1 MFFYLWKR
9 EKSHYKHKVFVW
21 WICVLS
27 CLSNRV
33 LITDSFSIES
43 NNTIMM
49 YTFTDWLDVENGM
62 NSTKM
67 QVYSYRKKQIFF
79 IAKLTRF
86 SFLSIFLSKS
96 INTENRY
103 WGLISRAIEYQTFSL
118 DLIQSP
124 LKSRKIF
131 MVFWMWT
138 SPWCVI
144 TEGFF
149 FTLFVLH
156 MWIIYKN
163 NLLKWIPNLCHYQFL

>member
-124 LKSRKIF
+124 LRSRKNIYCLLNVNIS
-131 MVFWMWT
+131 MM
-138 SPWCVI
+138 CNNRRL
-144 TEGFF
+144 FF
-149 FTLFVLH
+149 YFICPSYVNYLQ
-156 MWIIYKN
+156 K
-163 NLLKWIPNLCHYQFL
+163 